1 MSLFCDIIPKTIVS
15 HYPEE
20 KTGMNVIKEQ
30 NGRQM
35 ILSLE
40 GRIDSLTSPKL
51 SEEMMQILNNI
62 DDIDELIMD
71 LRKVDYLSSA
81 GFRVF
86 LATNQKMEE
95 DGKKVIFRNISERI
109 YNLFKMTGVTEFLD
123 IR

>member
-1 MSLFCDIIPKTIVS
+1 MALFCDIIPKTIVS

>member
-1 MSLFCDIIPKTIVS
+1 
-15 HYPEE
+15 
-20 KTGMNVIKEQ
+20 MNVIKEQ

-71 LRKVDYLSSA
+71 LQKVDYLSSA

>member
-1 MSLFCDIIPKTIVS
+1 MALFCDIIPKTIVS

-86 LATNQKMEE
+86 LATNR
-95 DGKKVIFRNISERI
+95 VVSE
-109 YNLFKMTGVTEFLD
+109 TQ
-123 IR
+123 

>member
-1 MSLFCDIIPKTIVS
+1 MALFCDIIPKTIVS

-71 LRKVDYLSSA
+71 LQKVDYLSSA

>member
-1 MSLFCDIIPKTIVS
+1 
-15 HYPEE
+15 
-20 KTGMNVIKEQ
+20 MNVIKEQ